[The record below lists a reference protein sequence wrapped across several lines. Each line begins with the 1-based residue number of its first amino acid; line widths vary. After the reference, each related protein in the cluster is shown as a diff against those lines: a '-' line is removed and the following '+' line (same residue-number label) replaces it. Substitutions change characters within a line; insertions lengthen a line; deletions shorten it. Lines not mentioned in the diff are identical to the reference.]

1 LRRNPLICTMTEG
14 YQEYPKQLLGC
25 EIYHEDDDMS
35 YVMAINPKT
44 KDVYDIKLDKI
55 DMSLEEYEQT
65 IIDALKKEL
74 SI

>member
-1 LRRNPLICTMTEG
+1 MKRNPLICIMTEG
-14 YQEYPKQLLGC
+14 YEKYPIQLLGHD
-25 EIYHEDDDMS
+25 IYHEDDDMS

-55 DMSLEEYEQT
+55 DMASEEYEQT

-74 SI
+74 SV